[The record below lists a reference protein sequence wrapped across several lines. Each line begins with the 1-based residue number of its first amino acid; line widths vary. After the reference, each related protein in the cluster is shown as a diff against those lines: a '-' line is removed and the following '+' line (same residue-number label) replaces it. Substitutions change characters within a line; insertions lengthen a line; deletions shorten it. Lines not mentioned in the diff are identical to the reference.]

1 MRAGRAAAL
10 RSRATGRFPGAMR
23 MLIAVPVMI
32 ALIGAV
38 GCGEEKTVSDDEIV
52 QALSLERDDDEPV
65 YAVRGDEFCQV
76 DQELL
81 NDSAEVEDAESD
93 KRAQVITDSD
103 GAVGIEAIPPF
114 DPRCE
119 EDARRALNRLGKED
133 E

>member
-1 MRAGRAAAL
+1 
-10 RSRATGRFPGAMR
+10 
-23 MLIAVPVMI
+23 MLIAVPVVI

-38 GCGEEKTVSDDEIV
+38 GCGEERTVSDDEIV

-76 DQELL
+76 EQELL
-81 NDSAEVEDAESD
+81 NDSTEVEEAEND
-93 KRAQVITDSD
+93 KRALVITDST
-103 GAVGIEAIPPF
+103 GVVGVQAIPPF